1 MSHLTY
7 ARHVTEQ
14 PAVDARITRTRQAVI
29 EAMHRIFE
37 EEGASGLTHQ
47 RVALK
52 AGVGRATVY
61 RHWPTTLD
69 LLVDTL
75 QGIDQPMIHPGE
87 EPFDEWLRI
96 QLTHA
101 AAELSLPTSRQ
112 FVALMIAE
120 ADNHTVIAELG
131 AELIDRTYQV
141 MEEMI
146 DQAVE
151 RGELSRRLD
160 RTVLAAQTLGPIIY
174 RTAMQ
179 RLDVT
184 PGFIDEIVES
194 VVRR

>member
-1 MSHLTY
+1 M
-7 ARHVTEQ
+7 TEH
-14 PAVDARITRTRQAVI
+14 PAVDARITRTRQVVI

-75 QGIDQPMIHPGE
+75 RDIDQSMMQPGD
-87 EPFDEWLRI
+87 EPFDEWLRN
-96 QLTHA
+96 QLAHA
-101 AAELSLPTSRQ
+101 AVELALPTSRQ
-112 FVALMIAE
+112 FIALMIAE
-120 ADNHTVIAELG
+120 ADNHTVIADLG
-131 AELIDRTYQV
+131 AELIERTYRV
-141 MEEMI
+141 MEGMI
-146 DQAVE
+146 GQAVD
-151 RGELSRRLD
+151 RGELDQKLD
-160 RTVLAAQTLGPIIY
+160 ETDVVAKTLGPIIY

-194 VVRR
+194 VVPR